1 MFDIPPGSAMVDTEA
16 QAEAKLKA
24 GQDPEYDYT
33 THTIVADTQN
43 LTYYYRPFGSLNV
56 SRVDMKTQD
65 LDASDIKTW
74 PVQKGTVYQDLK

>member
-43 LTYYYRPFGSLNV
+43 LTYYYPPLA
-56 SRVDMKTQD
+56 T
-65 LDASDIKTW
+65 
-74 PVQKGTVYQDLK
+74 